1 MLAQMTS
8 AKSHPGNIAAVRK
21 LAAQCAAAEADLLA
35 LPEASGMMNRDKAD
49 ATSKARSEDADPY
62 IAACRE
68 FAERNGIWMHI
79 GSTPIL
85 SAGKLF
91 NHCVLIDSS
100 GALRARYDKIHLF
113 DVFLDG
119 RPASLESDRYSGGQD
134 LVAVDTPWGLWGLT
148 ICYDLRF
155 PQVYRDLA
163 KLGATVVFAPSAFTV
178 PTGKAHWEAL
188 ARARAIENG
197 CWIVA
202 AAQVGN
208 HEDGRTTYGH
218 SLIVAPWGDV
228 AADLGGHSV
237 GHVVTEL
244 DLSLV
249 ESARRQIPSLANE
262 RLYDL
267 VRAPSEGPTESA
279 MQIEREAYQ

>member
-1 MLAQMTS
+1 MRNPLRIMLAQMTS
-8 AKSHPGNIAAVRK
+8 ANSHSGNIAAVRK

-35 LPEASGMMNRDKAD
+35 LPEASGMMNCNKAD
-49 ATSKARSEDADPY
+49 ATSKARDETADPY

-79 GSTPIL
+79 GSTPIV

-91 NHCVLIDSS
+91 NHCVLIDSL

-119 RPASLESDRYSGGQD
+119 RPASLESERYAGGRE

-163 KLGATVVFAPSAFTV
+163 KLGATVIFAPSAFTV
-178 PTGKAHWEAL
+178 PTGRAHWEAL
-188 ARARAIENG
+188 ARTRAIENG

-218 SLIVAPWGDV
+218 SLIVGPWGDV
-228 AADLGGHSV
+228 AVDLGGHAI
-237 GHVVTEL
+237 GHAVTDL
-244 DLSLV
+244 DLSLAD
-249 ESARRQIPSLANE
+249 SARRQIPSLANE
-262 RLYDL
+262 RPYDV
-267 VRAPSEGPTESA
+267 VRASG
-279 MQIEREAYQ
+279 